1 MATRRQG
8 RAIAAWLGLFAFFV
22 QSVIP
27 LLVAAEI
34 SLAANAGEHSVFEL
48 CPMGHVHGVADHRR
62 GGPGKSQ
69 GDDDGCGLCPICL
82 ALHASPVFT
91 APAIAALPVPVVH
104 AIVTAAV
111 APHQIPRLVATSA
124 YRSRAPP
131 LG

>member
-1 MATRRQG
+1 MISRRQS
-8 RAIAAWLGLFAFFV
+8 RAIAAWLGLFAFFL
-22 QSVIP
+22 QSLIP

-48 CPMGHVHGVADHRR
+48 CPMGHVHGAADQHP
-62 GGPGKSQ
+62 GGSGKSQ

-91 APAIAALPVPVVH
+91 APAVAALPVPIVH

-111 APHQIPRLVATSA
+111 APHQIPRLVATAA